1 MDTLS
6 IHSFSSVHVVPT
18 LFRYDV
24 QDTVYRLLPVAM
36 VVTMII
42 VFAIVGIA
50 FRSLV
55 VPLRAV
61 LTIVFTLTIVFGA
74 SVLVYQHGVLD
85 SLGIPCLHTI
95 ANSQVTFKT
104 VVLFTIKQ
112 RLTLRHSLLI
122 EHHLR
127 MRVCRLRG

>member
-1 MDTLS
+1 MAVL
-6 IHSFSSVHVVPT
+6 HMPALSSVHLVRAA
-18 LFRYDV
+18 FRYDV

-36 VVTMII
+36 VVTMVI

-61 LTIVFTLTIVFGA
+61 LTIIFTLVIVFGA

-85 SLGIPCLHTI
+85 GLGIACLHTI
-95 ANSQVTFKT
+95 ANSQVTFAT
-104 VVLFTIKQ
+104 PWLFITQTIAAF
-112 RLTLRHSLLI
+112 
-122 EHHLR
+122 
-127 MRVCRLRG
+127 